1 MNLLVKYACL
11 RGLQA
16 ALVCFAVVTVTIAQP
31 LSGAALGSALQRGG
45 YVLVMRHASSPPTPP
60 APSEAEPDNLQ
71 RERQL
76 DAAGRST
83 AQAMGEAIRK
93 LHIPIGTIWSSPT
106 YRALE
111 TLRLVGL
118 GSPATSPELAE
129 GSQGM
134 NADSDVARL
143 SWLRHAVTIAPRAG
157 TNTLIVTHTPNILA
171 AFGKEAA
178 NIAAG
183 ETLVFRSDGNGMPI
197 LVARIKIGEWAGLEG
212 DTFP

>member
-1 MNLLVKYACL
+1 MTS
-11 RGLQA
+11 
-16 ALVCFAVVTVTIAQP
+16 VVAQP
-31 LSGAALGSALQRGG
+31 LSGASLLMALRSGG
-45 YVLVMRHASSPPTPP
+45 YVLVMRHVSSPPAPP
-60 APSEAEPDNLQ
+60 TPSEAERDNAQ

-111 TLRLVGL
+111 TLRLMAV
-118 GSPATSPELAE
+118 GSPTTSPELAE

-134 NADSDVARL
+134 HADSDVARA
-143 SWLRHAVTIAPRAG
+143 SWLRHAVTVAPAAG
-157 TNTLIVTHTPNILA
+157 TDTLIVTHTPNILA
-171 AFGKEAA
+171 AFDKEAA

-183 ETLVFRSDGNGMPI
+183 ETLVFRSDGNGMPM
-197 LVARIKIGEWAGLEG
+197 LVARIKIGEWTGL
-212 DTFP
+212 

>member
-1 MNLLVKYACL
+1 MAL
-11 RGLQA
+11 RA
-16 ALVCFAVVTVTIAQP
+16 
-31 LSGAALGSALQRGG
+31 GG
-45 YVLVMRHASSPPTPP
+45 YVLVMRHASSPTALPT
-60 APSEAEPDNLQ
+60 PSEAERDNPQ

-83 AQAMGEAIRK
+83 AQAMGEAIRR

-111 TLRLVGL
+111 TLRLADL
-118 GSPATSPELAE
+118 GSPTTRPELAE

-134 NADSDVARL
+134 HADSDVARS
-143 SWLRHAVTIAPRAG
+143 SWLRHAVTMAPRAG

-171 AFGKEAA
+171 VFGQQAA

-183 ETLVFRSDGNGMPI
+183 ETLLFRPRGNGMPI
-197 LVARIKIGEWAGLEG
+197 LVVARIKIGDWANL
-212 DTFP
+212 

>member
-16 ALVCFAVVTVTIAQP
+16 ALVCFTVVTVTIAQP
-31 LSGAALGSALQRGG
+31 LSGAALRAALQRAG

-60 APSEAEPDNLQ
+60 TPREADNLQ
-71 RERQL
+71 RELQL
-76 DAAGRST
+76 DAAGHST

-111 TLRLVGL
+111 TLRLVVL

-171 AFGKEAA
+171 AFGKE
-178 NIAAG
+178 
-183 ETLVFRSDGNGMPI
+183 
-197 LVARIKIGEWAGLEG
+197 G
-212 DTFP
+212 DTAGKG